1 MKRTRGFTLVEVLIA
16 AAIIGVLLAIALPSY
31 QNYKIRSN
39 RTDMKQMMQSIG
51 QQMQV
56 YKTANNY
63 SYTNATFASTTST
76 LLINSSTSVVS
87 QYPISDPKYQLTLVV
102 TDVNGVAPP
111 VAAGVSWRL
120 TAIPMGTQSLDGSL
134 VLNDQGW
141 TCWNK
146 TNGTAMNL
154 CVNSAPTFATTWDGN

>member
-1 MKRTRGFTLVEVLIA
+1 MKRTRGFTLVEVLTA
-16 AAIIGVLLAIALPSY
+16 VGVIGILLAIAVPSY
-31 QNYKIRSN
+31 QNYKIRSS

-51 QQMQV
+51 QQMQI

-76 LLINSSTSVVS
+76 LLINSGTSVVS
-87 QYPISDPKYQLTLVV
+87 QYPISDPKYQLNLVV
-102 TDVNGVAPP
+102 ADVNGVTPP

-120 TAIPMGTQSLDGSL
+120 TATPVGTQSLDGSL

-146 TNGTAMNL
+146 TNGTAINL
-154 CVNSAPTFATTWDGN
+154 CVSSAPTIATTWDGN